1 MLYARPSDWSS
12 DVCSSDLRIIVAA
25 YCSSVED
32 EEPSSFGQS
41 FIGQDVCGSKYND
54 DPFDA
59 AKGKGSAW
67 QDFQLR
73 VREKE
78 AADLAAATN
87 ITKVDAL
94 KTHRVEGETGTWKV
108 ALTNS
113 KRRSI
118 KKHAKDTN
126 QNYFTTISSPTS
138 QFLAD
143 FSAE

>member
-1 MLYARPSDWSS
+1 MVEGVLLTSDNTMKSKFFLIWLSIASS
-12 DVCSSDLRIIVAA
+12 LRATWTSRIIVAA

-59 AKGKGSAW
+59 AEGKGNAW
-67 QDFQLR
+67 QDFQRR

-78 AADLAAATN
+78 AAELAAATN

-94 KTHRVEGETGTWKV
+94 RLIQLREKQAPGKW
-108 ALTNS
+108 
-113 KRRSI
+113 
-118 KKHAKDTN
+118 
-126 QNYFTTISSPTS
+126 P
-138 QFLAD
+138 
-143 FSAE
+143 